1 MPSNTTSDGWCPFA
15 IQKRVPE
22 HKYWL
27 GNKGRAAVVM
37 HVAEGAIGGMVKWF
51 LGGSQATAHFG
62 IGPDGAL
69 YQFVSVHNSAFGNGA
84 SFRNGRWHDP
94 TGRAV
99 RPAWTGLRATGE
111 NPNWYTISVEHAG
124 YFQERWTDA
133 MDATNTKLL
142 IWLAEQFPSLAP
154 YEPGKTLIGHC
165 DISPV
170 ERKNCPGPHVDYG
183 RIAAA
188 ANGRQALAV
197 NTPQTFLAPVAES
210 SLTEHSPIL
219 ARPRA
224 TPEQVTEYI
233 LARPHGEYT
242 KSDIARTIIPTYWK
256 VCAQAGVDPLIAVAQ
271 MIHETGN
278 LSSAW
283 SQRPKRNP
291 AGIGVTGESGVG
303 ISFPTWQ
310 QDAIPAHVGRLL
322 AYALTD
328 PQANPTQRGLIAT
341 ALHWRPLTE
350 QMRGVAPT
358 LKGLAGTWAVP
369 GDGYAEKLA
378 AIGRAIQK
386 V

>member
-15 IQKRVPE
+15 IRKPVPA
-22 HKYWL
+22 HKYWV
-27 GNKGRAAVVM
+27 GNKGRDAVVM
-37 HVAEGAIGGMVKWF
+37 HVAEGNMSSMINWF
-51 LGGSQATAHFG
+51 QGGSAATAHFG

-69 YQFVSVHNSAFGNGA
+69 YQFVSAHDSAFGNGA
-84 SFRNGRWHDP
+84 SYRSGRWHDP

-99 RPAWTGLRATGE
+99 RPAWAGLRASGE

-124 YFQERWTDA
+124 YYQDTWSDA

-142 IWLAEQFPSLAP
+142 IWLAEQFPNLAP
-154 YEPGKTLIGHC
+154 YVPGKSLIGHC

-188 ANGRQALAV
+188 ANGERALAV
-197 NTPQTFLAPVAES
+197 NDTRTLAAPATEIGLTPDSA
-210 SLTEHSPIL
+210 IL
-219 ARPRA
+219 ARPYT
-224 TPEQVTEYI
+224 TPEQAASYI

-242 KSDIARTIIPTYWK
+242 KSDIARTIIPTYWE
-256 VCAQAGVDPLIAVAQ
+256 VCGQAGVDPVVAVAQ

-278 LSSAW
+278 LTSAW
-283 SQRPKRNP
+283 SQRPRRNP
-291 AGIGVTGESGVG
+291 AGIGVTNELGVG
-303 ISFPTWQ
+303 ISFPSWNR
-310 QDAIPAHVGRLL
+310 DAIPAHVGRLL

-341 ALHWRPLTE
+341 ALHWRPLSE

-358 LKGLAGTWAVP
+358 LKGLEGTWAVP